1 MDSHTNPRLLCQ
13 VPLVDIWI
21 PAIPAKAVCHSNHRS
36 LTYIISVWLIWTKLR
51 FGRVDTMLSWL
62 IEKKNLTVSLVHREM
77 NQEVEDEVQYSYQ
90 AVWELVEALED
101 MEYVHLSPCNV

>member
-1 MDSHTNPRLLCQ
+1 
-13 VPLVDIWI
+13 
-21 PAIPAKAVCHSNHRS
+21 
-36 LTYIISVWLIWTKLR
+36 
-51 FGRVDTMLSWL
+51 MLSWL